1 MDTSTPAG
9 RKTLV
14 ESIADPVRRLET
26 IMDLLR
32 GPEGCPWDRKQTLAS
47 LKPYLI
53 EEAYEALDAID
64 SGDMESLRGELGD
77 VLLQVVF
84 QAQLT
89 REEGL
94 FNLDDVARGICDKL
108 VHRHP
113 HVFGDVDAG
122 TSEKVLQNWERIKT
136 KDGRRLLEG
145 LPKQLPALQK
155 AHRIGEKVS
164 RVGFDWP
171 RGEWQGPLG
180 KVAEEVQEL
189 TLAGTPEQQFHELG
203 DVLFSVANIA
213 RRLGIDPE
221 AALQAANLR
230 FATRFNHVEEG
241 LAAQGRKPEDAT
253 LEEMDVL
260 WNEAKARERTT
271 R

>member
-1 MDTSTPAG
+1 MTPAE
-9 RKTLV
+9 RKQQV
-14 ESIADPVRRLET
+14 ESIADPVRRLEF
-26 IMDLLR
+26 IMELLR
-32 GPEGCPWDRKQTLAS
+32 GPDGCPWDRKQTLVT

-64 SGDMESLRGELGD
+64 ENDMEALRGELGD

-89 REEGL
+89 REQGL
-94 FNLDDVARGICDKL
+94 FGLDDVARAICDKL

-113 HVFGDVDAG
+113 HVFGEVEAD
-122 TSEKVLQNWERIKT
+122 TSEQVLKNWERIKT
-136 KDGRRLLEG
+136 KDGRRALEG
-145 LPKQLPALQK
+145 IPKQLPALQK

-164 RVGFDWP
+164 RLGFDWP
-171 RGEWQGPLG
+171 KGDWRGPLG

-189 TLAGTPEQQFHELG
+189 VEADDDQARFHELG
-203 DVLFSVANIA
+203 DVLFAVANIA

-221 AALQAANLR
+221 DALQACNNR
-230 FATRFNHVEEG
+230 FATRFSHVEAR
-241 LAAQGRKPEDAT
+241 LAEQGRKPQDAT
-253 LEEMDVL
+253 LEEMDLL
-260 WNEAKARERTT
+260 WNEAKEHESGT

>member
-1 MDTSTPAG
+1 MNTSTPEERRA
-9 RKTLV
+9 LV
-14 ESIADPVRRLET
+14 SSVKDPVRRLET
-26 IMDLLR
+26 ILELLR
-32 GPEGCPWDRKQTLAS
+32 GPDGCPWDRKQTLES

-53 EEAYEALDAID
+53 EESYEALDAID
-64 SGDMESLRGELGD
+64 QGDMGALQGELGD

-84 QAQLT
+84 QAQLA
-89 REEGL
+89 REQGL
-94 FNLDDVARGICDKL
+94 FKLDDVAQGICDKL

-113 HVFGDVDAG
+113 HVFGEVQAD
-122 TSEKVLQNWERIKT
+122 TSEQVLQNWERIKT
-136 KDGRRLLEG
+136 KDGRKLLEG

-171 RGEWQGPLG
+171 KGEWQGPLG

-189 TLAGTPEQQFHELG
+189 TLAGTPAEQFHELG

-221 AALQAANLR
+221 EALQAANRR
-230 FATRFNHVEEG
+230 FAERFSHVEDR
-241 LAAQGRKPEDAT
+241 LAQQGRKPEDAT
-253 LEEMDVL
+253 LDEMDVL
-260 WNEAKARERTT
+260 WNEAKEIEHGT